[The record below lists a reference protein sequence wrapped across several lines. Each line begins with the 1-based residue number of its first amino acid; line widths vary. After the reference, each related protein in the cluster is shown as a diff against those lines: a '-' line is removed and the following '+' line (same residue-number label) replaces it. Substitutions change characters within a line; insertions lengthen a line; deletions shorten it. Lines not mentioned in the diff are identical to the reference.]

1 MKRFAIRFN
10 APVVLS
16 FAILSLLVLVLD
28 SATGGASTA
37 RLFCVYRAPLTDP
50 LTYVRFFTHVL
61 GHSGYSHYMGNMLLL
76 LLVGPGLEEKYGSRN
91 LLLTIVITAFATGL
105 VQFLLFPHS
114 ALLGASGVVFMMI
127 VLSSFTEMK
136 KGGIPLTMLLV
147 VALYLGSEIADGLT
161 RTDNVSHLTHI
172 VGGVSGIVFGYT
184 RPHLGHDLMSAVG
197 TPVIAVESGKVEC
210 LGWNRYGGWRI
221 GIRSLDNKRYWYYAH
236 LRQNR
241 PYAENLKEGDTVT
254 AGDVIGYVGRT
265 GYSDTENINGITES
279 HLHIGLEL
287 VFDESQKESDNEIWV
302 DMYALISTLEQHKSS
317 TVRNSET
324 KEFKREFSF
333 KEIS

>member
-16 FAILSLLVLVLD
+16 FALISLLVLVLD
-28 SATGGASTA
+28 SVTGGASTA

-127 VLSSFTEMK
+127 VLSSFTESRG
-136 KGGIPLTMLLV
+136 GGIPVTLILV
-147 VALYLGSEIADGLT
+147 VIFYLGGEIIDGI
-161 RTDNVSHLTHI
+161 RNTDSVSQLTHV
-172 VGGVSGIVFGYT
+172 VGGVLGMIFGFLY
-184 RPHLGHDLMSAVG
+184 R
-197 TPVIAVESGKVEC
+197 
-210 LGWNRYGGWRI
+210 GGR
-221 GIRSLDNKRYWYYAH
+221 RR
-236 LRQNR
+236 
-241 PYAENLKEGDTVT
+241 
-254 AGDVIGYVGRT
+254 
-265 GYSDTENINGITES
+265 
-279 HLHIGLEL
+279 
-287 VFDESQKESDNEIWV
+287 
-302 DMYALISTLEQHKSS
+302 
-317 TVRNSET
+317 
-324 KEFKREFSF
+324 
-333 KEIS
+333 

>member
-1 MKRFAIRFN
+1 MKKRIFFCLLSVFLLIPRASAKEDYIRWVEFD
-10 APVVLS
+10 VGLS
-16 FAILSLLVLVLD
+16 PMQRALELDIASQGEEPPLSWIDLLALA
-28 SATGGASTA
+28 ATRCGG
-37 RLFCVYRAPLTDP
+37 
-50 LTYVRFFTHVL
+50 
-61 GHSGYSHYMGNMLLL
+61 GKG
-76 LLVGPGLEEKYGSRN
+76 
-91 LLLTIVITAFATGL
+91 ITASQIDRAAKELRGGRD
-105 VQFLLFPHS
+105 PKE
-114 ALLGASGVVFMMI
+114 LLGAQYKYFSYYREAYHA
-127 VLSSFTEMK
+127 VL
-136 KGGIPLTMLLV
+136 GGLV
-147 VALYLGSEIADGLT
+147 GHYAIEVPNRETGTAEWVPAYGLKAFSPIAAGYGYAHYDDFGAK
-161 RTDNVSHLTHI
+161 RT
-172 VGGVSGIVFGYT
+172 FGYT